1 MFALASG
8 PRLTMFVMAVTQR
21 GSTERRSISEV
32 RPFRVR
38 ISEVL
43 AYWTIVDWR
52 FQPVAEADQF
62 LRESRFGRDRAERTT
77 QIYAGDLCLYFNWL
91 TRKGLNLE
99 SGPSE
104 LGRFLLE
111 LRVQPIESGR
121 SRGRPRSAERIN
133 TILSVV
139 RSFYKFA
146 VAHDLVGGEVLSK
159 LFEVGD
165 DRWLPAELKPDG
177 NGLRYRAAP
186 RHILRGTRDKTPR
199 VATPE
204 EFHALIEASEH
215 WRDRFLLALLW
226 FGGLRVGQALGL
238 RREDLHFA
246 SDSTMLGCPTEGP
259 HIHIRKR
266 DNVNRADSKRRR
278 DFGIPAHHYILGF
291 YEHYLEERAAV
302 KKAEAS
308 DFVFVN
314 LFAAPLGEPMK
325 PHGANRIFTT
335 LSCRAGIDPPIT
347 PHSFRHAAG
356 TRWTEN
362 GGIDVAQAL
371 LGHSSIQS
379 TQIYNHVRG
388 ERLRDAVDAVTPG
401 SQPSKEVR

>member
-1 MFALASG
+1 MNGSELG
-8 PRLTMFVMAVTQR
+8 TIERLSRTD
-21 GSTERRSISEV
+21 V

-38 ISEVL
+38 ISEAL
-43 AYWTIVDWR
+43 SYWTVVDSKFR
-52 FQPVAEADQF
+52 PVTEADRF
-62 LRESRFGRDRAERTT
+62 LQESRFGRDRAERTT

-91 TRKGLNLE
+91 TRKGLDLE
-99 SGPSE
+99 SGPSD
-104 LGRFLLE
+104 LGRFVLE
-111 LRVQPIESGR
+111 LRTQPIEAGKN
-121 SRGRPRSAERIN
+121 RGHPRSAERIN
-133 TILSVV
+133 AILSVV

-146 VAHDLVGGEVLSK
+146 VAHDLVGGQVLSK

-165 DRWLPAELKPDG
+165 NRWLPAELKPDG
-177 NGLRYRAAP
+177 HGLRYRAAP
-186 RHILRGTRDKTPR
+186 RHVLHGSRNKTPR
-199 VATPE
+199 VASPE
-204 EFHALIEASEH
+204 EFHALVEASEH

-246 SDSTMLGCPTEGP
+246 SDSTVLGCQTEGP

-266 DNVNRADSKRRR
+266 DNVNRADSKRRKE
-278 DFGIPAHHYILGF
+278 FGIPAHHYILGF
-291 YEHYLEERAAV
+291 YERYLEERAEV

-325 PHGANRIFTT
+325 PDGANRIFTT
-335 LSCRAGIDPPIT
+335 LSKRAGIEPAIT
-347 PHSFRHAAG
+347 PHAFRHAAG
-356 TRWTEN
+356 TRWAES
-362 GGIDVAQAL
+362 GGLDVAQAL

-379 TQIYNHVRG
+379 TQIYNHIRG

-401 SQPSKEVR
+401 SQPTTENH

>member
-1 MFALASG
+1 MSG
-8 PRLTMFVMAVTQR
+8 NYLDLV
-21 GSTERRSISEV
+21 ERPSLSEV
-32 RPFRVR
+32 QPFRVR

-43 AYWTIVDWR
+43 AYWTVVDAR
-52 FQPVAEADQF
+52 FQPIAEADRF
-62 LRESRFGRDRAERTT
+62 LSESRFGRDRAERTT
-77 QIYAGDLCLYFNWL
+77 QVYAGDLCLYFNWL
-91 TRKGLNLE
+91 NRKGLDLE

-111 LRVQPIESGR
+111 LRTQLIESGK

-133 TILSVV
+133 AILSVV

-146 VAHDLVGGEVLSK
+146 VAHDLVGGAVLSK

-177 NGLRYRAAP
+177 HGLRYRAAP
-186 RHILRGTRDKTPR
+186 RHVLRGSRDKTPR
-199 VATPE
+199 FATPE

-246 SDSTMLGCPTEGP
+246 PDSTTLGCPTEGP

-266 DNVNRADSKRRR
+266 DNVNRADSKRRE
-278 DFGIPAHHYILGF
+278 DFEIPAQHYILDF
-291 YEHYLEERAAV
+291 YERYLEERAGV
-302 KKAEAS
+302 KKAESS

-335 LSCRAGIDPPIT
+335 LSRRAGIDPPIT
-347 PHSFRHAAG
+347 PHAFRHAAG
-356 TRWTEN
+356 TRWAES
-362 GGIDVAQAL
+362 GGLDVAQAL

-379 TQIYNHVRG
+379 TQIYNHVRDV
-388 ERLRDAVDAVTPG
+388 RLRSAVDAVTPG
-401 SQPSKEVR
+401 SKRPKGTR